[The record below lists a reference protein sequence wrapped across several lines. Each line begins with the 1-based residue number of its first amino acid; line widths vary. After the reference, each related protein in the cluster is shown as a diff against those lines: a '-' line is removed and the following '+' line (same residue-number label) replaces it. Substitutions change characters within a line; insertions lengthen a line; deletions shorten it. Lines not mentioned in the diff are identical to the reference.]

1 MSAVA
6 GLSAAAAAATLIL
19 TVGCAQPGVGG
30 SDLASPH
37 SVSSASCARPSG
49 SAWATYSD
57 AVVGFSVRYPPG
69 FTFELQ
75 RDQAGGVEVSYRAVE
90 TCYLKMFPPGQLEVT
105 VYQRDADSLIAWVD
119 KHTGSPAFTSGT
131 DQYFSGVT
139 HEVPVRVASR
149 DALAFNWQP
158 DAAPYTVHNTA
169 LFLGTAYV
177 LVLGWW
183 AEDALGLPSP
193 AARAAY
199 AADLQA
205 DYEMMLANLSFS

>member
-1 MSAVA
+1 
-6 GLSAAAAAATLIL
+6 
-19 TVGCAQPGVGG
+19 
-30 SDLASPH
+30 
-37 SVSSASCARPSG
+37 
-49 SAWATYSD
+49 
-57 AVVGFSVRYPPG
+57 VVGFSVRYPPG

-75 RDQAGGVEVSYRAVE
+75 RDQVGGVEVSYRAVE

-105 VYQRDADSLIAWVD
+105 VYQRDAGSLIAWVD
-119 KHTGSPAFTSGT
+119 KHTGSPAFISGN

-149 DALAFNWQP
+149 DALGFNWQP

-193 AARAAY
+193 GARAAY

-205 DYEMMLANLSFS
+205 DYKMMLANLRFS